1 MGAAASSGVD
11 VNSFLAQASSQVDVE
26 TPRGDAAR
34 AEVARLRGLLHAA
47 MQASEG
53 GSVSGAADGGAA
65 TAAAASAAAG
75 AGAGAGEV
83 AATATAVGGEAGAE
97 APADADA
104 TAADADA
111 SAAAVAAVAAEG
123 EAGGEGGG
131 EVAPASAPV
140 VTVAAGGDGAG
151 GGNGGGGT
159 TKLCLKGHTLVAFT
173 TDMDGFGCSKC
184 ERTLP
189 AGAIMY
195 GSGRLTFAQCVR
207 VFVCVLRV
215 CVCCVCAPNELMLV
229 RVFGVYGW
237 CVVVGCRMNGKV

>member
-53 GSVSGAADGGAA
+53 NVVSGASDGGAA
-65 TAAAASAAAG
+65 TAAAAAAG

-104 TAADADA
+104 TTADA
-111 SAAAVAAVAAEG
+111 SASAAVAAAAAEG

-131 EVAPASAPV
+131 EVASASAPV
-140 VTVAAGGDGAG
+140 VTVAAGGAGAGGDG

-215 CVCCVCAPNELMLV
+215 CVCVCVLPMNSCWYVCLV
-229 RVFGVYGW
+229 CMVGVW
-237 CVVVGCRMNGKV
+237 L

>member
-53 GSVSGAADGGAA
+53 NVVSGASDGGAA
-65 TAAAASAAAG
+65 TAAAAAAG

-104 TAADADA
+104 TTADA
-111 SAAAVAAVAAEG
+111 SASAAVAAAAAEG

-131 EVAPASAPV
+131 EVASASAPV
-140 VTVAAGGDGAG
+140 VTVAAGGAGAGGDGAG

-215 CVCCVCAPNELMLV
+215 CVCVCVCSQ
-229 RVFGVYGW
+229 
-237 CVVVGCRMNGKV
+237 